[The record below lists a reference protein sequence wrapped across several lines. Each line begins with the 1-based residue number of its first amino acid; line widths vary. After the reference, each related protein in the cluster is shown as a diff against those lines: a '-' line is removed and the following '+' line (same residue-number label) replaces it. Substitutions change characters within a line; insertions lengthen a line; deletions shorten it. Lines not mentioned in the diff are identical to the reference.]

1 VLNVTIRQNRTHK
14 KIMKTHYLKTLIVT
28 IITMTIFQ
36 AKAQDGYTY
45 TLIDN
50 GAYNFT
56 IGAVPN
62 TSTNNFAT
70 SVQSYGFT
78 IILPDGV
85 TASITSSLGNAANA
99 TFFDGNAIGQSSI
112 DGYLITE
119 TLGSPVSLSA
129 PSAGMTSN
137 IVTIQINGAPT
148 SGSMYILENNSA
160 LATTLTPLKSFMQA
174 DMVDNGMAEFVNVV
188 DPNAAAVS
196 GMSSF
201 DFSTLSVEDTN
212 ELVNLS
218 IYPNP
223 VKDIIHITN
232 ANTDLV
238 KAEIHNLNG
247 QLILSKENNLT
258 KIEVNKLPS
267 GIYMLKLY
275 SDKAQKTIKILKE

>member
-1 VLNVTIRQNRTHK
+1 MKKQKLIPLLNI
-14 KIMKTHYLKTLIVT
+14 LILS
-28 IITMTIFQ
+28 IFQ
-36 AKAQDGYTY
+36 ANAQDGYTY

-50 GAYNFT
+50 GAYNYT

-62 TSTNNFAT
+62 TSSNNFPT

-85 TASITSSLGNAANA
+85 TASITASLGSAASA
-99 TFFDGNAIGQSSI
+99 TFFDGNAVGQATI

-119 TLGSPVSLSA
+119 TLGSLASLSA
-129 PSAGMTSN
+129 PSAGTTSN
-137 IVTIQINGAPT
+137 IVTIQVNGAPT
-148 SGSMYILENNSA
+148 SGTMYILENNSA
-160 LATTLTPLKSFMQA
+160 LATTVTPLKSFMQA
-174 DMVDNGMAEFVNVV
+174 DMIDNAMAEFVNVI

-201 DFSTLSVEDTN
+201 DFSTLSVSETN
-212 ELVNLS
+212 ELALLS

-232 ANTDLV
+232 KNADLI

-247 QLILSKENNLT
+247 QLVLTQENNLT
-258 KIEVNKLPS
+258 SMNVHSLPS
-267 GIYMLKLY
+267 GIYMLKVY
-275 SDKAQKTIKILKE
+275 SENAQKTIKLLKE

>member
-1 VLNVTIRQNRTHK
+1 
-14 KIMKTHYLKTLIVT
+14 MKTHYLKTLIVT